1 MGCTTQSTYGVI
13 YMINHATVGRVL
25 KNTGQIHGFK
35 VTFLDQQTALM
46 MKPKVI
52 DYLTKQGFI
61 VTIRTGANE

>member
-1 MGCTTQSTYGVI
+1 MGCTTQSIYGVI
-13 YMINHATVGRVL
+13 HMINHVTVGRIVKHNQKQYSYPL
-25 KNTGQIHGFK
+25 
-35 VTFLDQQTALM
+35 VFLDKDTAVM